1 MTAMK
6 TATMIHNMGLPM
18 RHFLLAM
25 FLSVALIGCSDNG
38 TPQKQSAADVAAGKV
53 VADRE
58 CKGCHGLDGKGA
70 AAGIPNLAGQRGRYT
85 MAALKEYKDGV
96 RTHMALRQIA
106 TNMGED
112 ETRQVATFYA
122 SLTPIQSPKAPQFSA
137 YENGKAVAATCAN
150 CHGADGNSK
159 TPGTPSLAGQQ
170 PQYFVVATQEYLTG
184 ARQSAPMDP
193 MLRRMSKLD
202 VESAAL
208 FFASQTPAQRS
219 APSTGNAAAGE
230 PRTAV
235 CGGCHGSHG
244 VSTDSATPSL
254 AGQDPQYLKN
264 AILAYRTT
272 RKHALMSRLVADLS
286 DQDIDN
292 IVAFYV
298 TQKSKPA
305 ESGET
310 LLKEITTKCDR
321 CHSGDRDNPALAIP
335 IIAGQDKDYLTL
347 ALRAYRDGKR
357 GNSMM
362 HNMSLPYSDSIIE
375 SIASYYASQPAK

>member
-1 MTAMK
+1 MK
-6 TATMIHNMGLPM
+6 HL
-18 RHFLLAM
+18 LLAM
-25 FLSVALIGCSDNG
+25 FLSVALIGCSDDG
-38 TPQKQSAADVAAGKV
+38 TPEKQSAADISAGKI
-53 VADRE
+53 VADKE
-58 CKGCHGLDGKGA
+58 CKGCHGLDGKGT
-70 AAGIPNLAGQRGRYT
+70 AAGIPNLAGQRGRYV

-96 RTHMALRQIA
+96 RIHAALRAIA
-106 TNMGED
+106 ATMSEA
-112 ETRQVATFYA
+112 ETRAVAAFYA
-122 SLTPIQSPKAPQFSA
+122 SLPPIPALKTSVFSP
-137 YENGKAVAATCAN
+137 YENGKVVAATCAS

-170 PQYFVVATQEYLTG
+170 PRYFVTATQEYLTG
-184 ARQSAPMDP
+184 ARESAPMDP
-193 MLRRMSKLD
+193 MLRKLSKLD
-202 VESAAL
+202 LESVAL
-208 FFASQTPAQRS
+208 YFASQTPAQRS
-219 APSTGNAAAGE
+219 APATGDAAAGE

-254 AGQDPQYLKN
+254 AGQDPQYLTQ
-264 AILAYRTT
+264 AIKAYRTT
-272 RKHALMSRLVADLS
+272 RKHDLMSRLVADLS

-305 ESGET
+305 EDGQN
-310 LLKEITTKCDR
+310 LLKDITDKCNR
-321 CHSGDRDNPALAIP
+321 CHAGDINNPALAIP
-335 IIAGQDKDYLTL
+335 IINGQDKDYLTL

-375 SIASYYASQPAK
+375 SIASYYANQPAR

>member
-1 MTAMK
+1 MK
-6 TATMIHNMGLPM
+6 Q
-18 RHFLLAM
+18 LLVAM

-38 TPQKQSAADVAAGKV
+38 TPDKQSAADIAAGKV
-53 VADRE
+53 VAEKE

-70 AAGIPNLAGQRGRYT
+70 AAGIPNLAGQRGRYI
-85 MAALKEYKDGV
+85 MAALKEYKEGTRV
-96 RTHMALRQIA
+96 HLALRQIA
-106 TNMGED
+106 TNMSED
-112 ETRQVATFYA
+112 DTRAVAAFYA
-122 SLTPIQSPKAPQFSA
+122 SLKPIQAPKPEKFSV
-137 YENGKAVAATCAN
+137 YENGKTVAATCAN

-170 PQYFVVATQEYLTG
+170 PQYFVTATQEYLTG
-184 ARQSAPMDP
+184 ARESAPMDP
-193 MLRRMSKLD
+193 MLRRMSRLD
-202 VESAAL
+202 LESVAL
-208 FFASQTPAQRS
+208 FFASQTPSQRS
-219 APSTGNAAAGE
+219 APATGDPAAGE

-254 AGQDPQYLKN
+254 AGQDSQYLKH

-272 RKHALMSRLVADLS
+272 RKHALMSRLVSELS

-298 TQKSKPA
+298 SQKSKPA

-310 LLKEITTKCDR
+310 LVKEITAKCDR
-321 CHSGDRDNPALAIP
+321 CHAGERDNPALAIP
-335 IIAGQDKDYLTL
+335 VIAGQDKDYLTV

-375 SIASYYASQPAK
+375 SISSYYASQPVR